1 MFGRPFFA
9 FHAAIVPKA
18 RLTLVQ
24 TAFWENDDQGSGWMS
39 ANRKLSAGWR
49 KIPITLTIGHAY
61 DFIGKPERGL
71 GVTAPQFASVILSFS
86 DDVKPP
92 LMDLSG
98 EWQ

>member
-49 KIPITLTIGHAY
+49 KIAITLIEVEKGEVKAQACDNAWYLKLTR
-61 DFIGKPERGL
+61 RG
-71 GVTAPQFASVILSFS
+71 
-86 DDVKPP
+86 
-92 LMDLSG
+92 
-98 EWQ
+98 

>member
-39 ANRKLSAGWR
+39 ANRKLSVGWR
-49 KIPITLTIGHAY
+49 KIPITLI
-61 DFIGKPERGL
+61 DFG
-71 GVTAPQFASVILSFS
+71 
-86 DDVKPP
+86 
-92 LMDLSG
+92 SG
-98 EWQ
+98 RYRLWVLEKGTGRNRIPSRDSRL